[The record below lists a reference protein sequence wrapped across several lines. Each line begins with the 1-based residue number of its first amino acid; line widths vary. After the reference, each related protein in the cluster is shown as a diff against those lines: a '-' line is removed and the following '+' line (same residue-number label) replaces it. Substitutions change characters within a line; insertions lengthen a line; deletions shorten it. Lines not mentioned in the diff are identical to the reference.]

1 MADTL
6 LQVEHVTKRYG
17 GLVAV
22 NDVSMHVE
30 RGEIVGLIGPNGA
43 GKTTLFNMLSG
54 MQKCNAGKIVF
65 DGNDITHKP
74 VNKICI
80 AGIGRTFQIVQP
92 FENLTVLENVM
103 VGAFVH
109 MNSVEAARKRALEI
123 LELVGMSDLK
133 DASGRGLS
141 LQYMKCMEVA
151 RALATSPKL
160 LLLDEVMAGLNPT
173 AVEAFVQTIKKIRDS
188 GVTIVV
194 IEHVIKAIV
203 SLSDRIYVLDQGKLI
218 AEGQPDEVMNNEE
231 VIKSYL
237 GAKKYA

>member
-1 MADTL
+1 MAEQIL
-6 LQVEHVTKRYG
+6 SVSHVTRRYG

-22 NDVSMHVE
+22 NDVSMCVN
-30 RGEIVGLIGPNGA
+30 RGEIIGLIGPNGA
-43 GKTTLFNMLSG
+43 GKTTLFNMISG
-54 MQKCNAGKIVF
+54 MQKCNSGKIVF
-65 DGNDITHKP
+65 DNNDITRAS
-74 VNKICI
+74 VDKICK

-109 MNSVEAARKRALEI
+109 TNNVETARSRALDI
-123 LELVGMSDLK
+123 LELVGMSALK
-133 DASGRGLS
+133 DAPGRGLS

-151 RALATSPKL
+151 RALATNPKL

-173 AVEAFVQTIKKIRDS
+173 GVEAFVKTIKKIRDS
-188 GVTIVV
+188 GVTILV
-194 IEHVIKAIV
+194 IEHVIRAIM
-203 SLSDRIYVLDQGKLI
+203 SLSDRIYVLDQGRLI
-218 AEGQPDEVMNNEE
+218 AEGQPETVMSNPE

>member
-1 MADTL
+1 MSERL
-6 LQVEHVTKRYG
+6 LTAEHVTKRYG

-22 NDVSMHVE
+22 NDVSVYVDK
-30 RGEIVGLIGPNGA
+30 GEIVGLIGPNGA
-43 GKTTLFNMLSG
+43 GKTTLFNILSG
-54 MQKCNAGKIVF
+54 MQKCNTGKIMF
-65 DGNDITHKP
+65 DGHDITHKP
-74 VNKICI
+74 VNHICI

-109 MNSVEAARKRALEI
+109 MNSVEAARQRALEI

-133 DASGRGLS
+133 DAPGRGLS

-173 AVEAFVQTIKKIRDS
+173 GIEAFVKTIKKIRDS

-194 IEHVIKAIV
+194 IEHVIKAIM
-203 SLSDRIYVLDQGKLI
+203 SLSDRIYVLDQGRLI
-218 AEGQPDEVMNNEE
+218 AEGQPDAVMSNEE

>member
-1 MADTL
+1 MAEQIL
-6 LQVEHVTKRYG
+6 SVSHVTRRYG

-22 NDVSMHVE
+22 NDVSMHVNQ
-30 RGEIVGLIGPNGA
+30 GEIIGLIGPNGA
-43 GKTTLFNMLSG
+43 GKTTLFNMISG
-54 MQKCNAGKIVF
+54 MQKSNAGKIVF
-65 DGNDITHKP
+65 AGKDITHTS
-74 VNKICI
+74 VDKICK

-109 MNSVEAARKRALEI
+109 TNNVEAARRYALEI
-123 LELVGMSDLK
+123 LDLVGMSALK
-133 DASGRGLS
+133 DAPGRGLS

-151 RALATSPKL
+151 RALATKPKL

-173 AVEAFVQTIKKIRDS
+173 GIEAFVQTIKKIRDS
-188 GVTIVV
+188 GVTILV
-194 IEHVIKAIV
+194 IEHVIRAIM
-203 SLSDRIYVLDQGKLI
+203 SLSDRIYVLDQGRLI
-218 AEGQPDEVMNNEE
+218 AEGQPETVMNNPE

>member
-1 MADTL
+1 MAEQIL
-6 LQVEHVTKRYG
+6 SVSHVTRRYG

-22 NDVSMHVE
+22 NDVSMHVNQ
-30 RGEIVGLIGPNGA
+30 GEIIGLIGPNGA
-43 GKTTLFNMLSG
+43 GKTTLFNMISG

-65 DGNDITHKP
+65 AGKDITHTS
-74 VNKICI
+74 VDKICK

-109 MNSVEAARKRALEI
+109 TNNVEAARRYALEI
-123 LELVGMSDLK
+123 LDLVGMSALK
-133 DASGRGLS
+133 DAPGRGLS

-151 RALATSPKL
+151 RALATKPKL

-173 AVEAFVQTIKKIRDS
+173 GVEAFVQTIKKIRDS
-188 GVTIVV
+188 GVTILV
-194 IEHVIKAIV
+194 IEHVIRAIM
-203 SLSDRIYVLDQGKLI
+203 SLSDRIYVLDQGRLI
-218 AEGQPDEVMNNEE
+218 AEGQPETVMNNPE

>member
-1 MADTL
+1 MSERL
-6 LQVEHVTKRYG
+6 LTAEHVTKRYG

-22 NDVSMHVE
+22 NDVSVYVNK
-30 RGEIVGLIGPNGA
+30 GEIVGLIGPNGA
-43 GKTTLFNMLSG
+43 GKTTLFNILSG
-54 MQKCNAGKIVF
+54 MQKCNAGNIMF
-65 DGNDITHKP
+65 NGHDITHKP
-74 VNKICI
+74 VNQICR

-109 MNSVEAARKRALEI
+109 MNSVEAARSRALEI
-123 LELVGMSDLK
+123 LELVGMRDLK
-133 DASGRGLS
+133 DAPGRGLS

-173 AVEAFVQTIKKIRDS
+173 GIEAFVKTIKKIRDS

-194 IEHVIKAIV
+194 IEHVIKAIM
-203 SLSDRIYVLDQGKLI
+203 SLSDRIYVLDQGRLI
-218 AEGQPDEVMNNEE
+218 AEGQPDAVMSNEE

>member
-1 MADTL
+1 MAEQIL
-6 LQVEHVTKRYG
+6 RVEHATKRYG
-17 GLVAV
+17 GLIAV
-22 NDVSMHVE
+22 NDVSMHVDK
-30 RGEIVGLIGPNGA
+30 GEIVGLIGPNGA
-43 GKTTLFNMLSG
+43 GKTTLFNILSG
-54 MQKCNAGKIVF
+54 MQKANSGKVIF
-65 DGNDITHKP
+65 DGNDITTKP
-74 VNKICI
+74 VNKICS

-103 VGAFVH
+103 VGAFVRT
-109 MNSVEAARKRALEI
+109 NNVEAARMRAMDI
-123 LELVGMSDLK
+123 LELVGMAHLK
-133 DASGRGLS
+133 DAPGRGLS

-173 AVEAFVQTIKKIRDS
+173 GIEAFVQTIKKIRDS
-188 GVTIVV
+188 GITIVV

-218 AEGQPDEVMNNEE
+218 AEGKPDEVMNNED

>member
-1 MADTL
+1 MAERL
-6 LQVEHVTKRYG
+6 LEVNRVTKRYG
-17 GLVAV
+17 GLIAV
-22 NDVSMHVE
+22 NDVSVYVDK
-30 RGEIVGLIGPNGA
+30 GEIVGLIGPNGA
-43 GKTTLFNMLSG
+43 GKTTLFNILSG
-54 MQKCNAGKIVF
+54 MQKCNSGKITF
-65 DGNDITHKP
+65 DGQDITHKA
-74 VNKICI
+74 VDKICS

-109 MNSVEAARKRALEI
+109 TNSVEAARARALEI
-123 LELVGMSDLK
+123 LELVGMINLK
-133 DASGRGLS
+133 DAPGRGLS

-160 LLLDEVMAGLNPT
+160 LLLDEVMAGLNP
-173 AVEAFVQTIKKIRDS
+173 AGIEAFVKTIKKIRDS

-218 AEGQPDEVMNNEE
+218 AEGRPDVVMNNEE

>member
-1 MADTL
+1 MAEQIL
-6 LQVEHVTKRYG
+6 SVSHVTRRYG

-22 NDVSMHVE
+22 NDVSMHVNQ
-30 RGEIVGLIGPNGA
+30 GEIIGLIGPNGA
-43 GKTTLFNMLSG
+43 GKTTLFNMISG
-54 MQKCNAGKIVF
+54 MQKSNAGKIVF
-65 DGNDITHKP
+65 AGKDITHTS
-74 VNKICI
+74 VDKICK

-109 MNSVEAARKRALEI
+109 TNNVEAARRYALEI
-123 LELVGMSDLK
+123 LDLVGMSALK
-133 DASGRGLS
+133 DAPGRGLS

-151 RALATSPKL
+151 RALATKPKL

-173 AVEAFVQTIKKIRDS
+173 GVEAFVQTIKKIRDS
-188 GVTIVV
+188 GVTILV
-194 IEHVIKAIV
+194 IEHVIRAIM
-203 SLSDRIYVLDQGKLI
+203 SLSDRIYVLDQGRLI
-218 AEGQPDEVMNNEE
+218 AEGQPETVMNNPE

>member
-1 MADTL
+1 MAEQIL
-6 LQVEHVTKRYG
+6 SVSHVTRRYG

-22 NDVSMHVE
+22 NDVSVHVNQ
-30 RGEIVGLIGPNGA
+30 GEIIGLIGPNGA
-43 GKTTLFNMLSG
+43 GKTTLFNMISG
-54 MQKCNAGKIVF
+54 MQKSNAGKIVF
-65 DGNDITHKP
+65 AGKDITHTS
-74 VNKICI
+74 VDKICK

-109 MNSVEAARKRALEI
+109 TNNVEAARRYALEI
-123 LELVGMSDLK
+123 LDLVGMSALK
-133 DASGRGLS
+133 DAPGRGLS

-151 RALATSPKL
+151 RALATKPKL

-173 AVEAFVQTIKKIRDS
+173 GIEAFVQTIKKIRDS
-188 GVTIVV
+188 GVTILV
-194 IEHVIKAIV
+194 IEHVIRAIM
-203 SLSDRIYVLDQGKLI
+203 SLSDRIYVLDQGRLI
-218 AEGQPDEVMNNEE
+218 AEGQPETVMNNPE

>member
-1 MADTL
+1 MSERL
-6 LQVEHVTKRYG
+6 LTAEHVTKRYG

-22 NDVSMHVE
+22 NDVSVYVDK
-30 RGEIVGLIGPNGA
+30 GEIVGLIGPNGA
-43 GKTTLFNMLSG
+43 GKTTLFNILSG
-54 MQKCNAGKIVF
+54 MQKCNTGKIMF
-65 DGNDITHKP
+65 DGHDITHKP
-74 VNKICI
+74 VNRICI

-109 MNSVEAARKRALEI
+109 MNSVEAARQRALEI

-133 DASGRGLS
+133 DAPGRGLS

-173 AVEAFVQTIKKIRDS
+173 GIEAFVKTIKKIRDS

-194 IEHVIKAIV
+194 IEHVIKAIM
-203 SLSDRIYVLDQGKLI
+203 SLSDRIYVLDQGRLI
-218 AEGQPDEVMNNEE
+218 AEGQPDAVMSNEE